1 MILVAMMA
9 KDLVKDLNDD
19 DKKKIV
25 DLFEQLEDYI
35 NDFNLDPSV
44 LMNVG
49 NIKDLESISDIEANV
64 AFLKYFQQQLQRLKI
79 EEEDLRIK
87 VLSSD
92 TDKGISLE
100 DIIGADASIFVSEK
114 ISEVTDKIPGV
125 IIGCSAI
132 DEMM

>member
-49 NIKDLESISDIEANV
+49 NIKDLESISDIEV
-64 AFLKYFQQQLQRLKI
+64 VQRLPIVMESNEFNK
-79 EEEDLRIK
+79 DYLDVK
-87 VLSSD
+87 K
-92 TDKGISLE
+92 DKMGHLL
-100 DIIGADASIFVSEK
+100 
-114 ISEVTDKIPGV
+114 
-125 IIGCSAI
+125 
-132 DEMM
+132 